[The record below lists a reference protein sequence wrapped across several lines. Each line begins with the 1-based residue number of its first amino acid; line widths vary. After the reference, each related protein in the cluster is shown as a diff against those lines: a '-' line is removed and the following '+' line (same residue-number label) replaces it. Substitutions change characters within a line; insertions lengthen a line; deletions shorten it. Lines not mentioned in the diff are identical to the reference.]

1 MKNFKFKI
9 NGNDY
14 DVTVNEIVE
23 NIAHLEVN
31 GSKYEVELEKTAKP
45 APVVRRATPKAT
57 KEAPVQAK
65 PQASAGSGNGKPIL
79 SPLPG
84 NILELK
90 VNQGDKVSK
99 GTVVMIMEAMK
110 MENNIVSEFDG
121 VVSAIKVRVG
131 QSVLQNDVLI
141 EVE

>member
-9 NGNDY
+9 NSNDY
-14 DVTVNEIVE
+14 DVAIDEIVE
-23 NIAHLEVN
+23 NIAHIQVN
-31 GSKYEVELEKTAKP
+31 GEKYEVELEKKAEKP
-45 APVVRRATPKAT
+45 APIIRKSRPAVAKN
-57 KEAPVQAK
+57 EPVQPK
-65 PQASAGSGNGKPIL
+65 SSSSSGSVKAIN

-84 NILELK
+84 NILDVK
-90 VNQGDKVSK
+90 VSEGDKVTK

-121 VVSAIKVRVG
+121 VVASVKVKTG

-141 EVE
+141 EIE

>member
-14 DVTVNEIVE
+14 DVSIDEVIDS
-23 NIAHLEVN
+23 IAQVQVN
-31 GSKYEVELEKTAKP
+31 GSKYEVELEKKDEKP
-45 APVVRRATPKAT
+45 QPIIRKPRSQAVKNEPVQPKART
-57 KEAPVQAK
+57 
-65 PQASAGSGNGKPIL
+65 SSGNVKTIN

-84 NILELK
+84 NILDIK
-90 VNQGDKVSK
+90 VSEGDSISK
-99 GTVVMIMEAMK
+99 GTTVLIMEAMK
-110 MENNIVSEFDG
+110 MENNIVCEFDG
-121 VVSAIKVRVG
+121 IVSAIKVKAG